1 MSRTPWFLLTS
12 CLVSLA
18 TSAFAQDGTAPA
30 PVAAPASAGMQVD
43 SEAPPSDPS
52 RMAPPPPGPGAGA
65 VENPPGPV
73 PGTTT
78 ASPTSSPASMKAP
91 SADAKPAPAVVLVLP
106 LESNAAG
113 KEAAP
118 GITLIIASRLAE
130 SPLLRVQSRR
140 DIQTMLD
147 TEQQQR
153 LLGDS
158 GCVEEDCLRELSSI
172 TGARYI
178 LTGRLDRFGGQYL
191 LTASLVDTRDGRN
204 LARPRAEV
212 SEDDELLRTAVAVSD
227 ELLSV
232 VSSSG
237 DAVKARPLLG
247 GAVASS
253 PGGGLTLGLR
263 FNNSFIDK
271 LSSLNPGLDLEL
283 GYWFHP
289 EWQGFLQV
297 GFTLVRTNGDSGE
310 GKLNVLP
317 SIVGARHYHRLDK
330 SLRPYWGFGLGV
342 QLSFGDFGIFQSTG
356 PLPSVVGFAGLE
368 YLLAGHVGFQLE
380 LGTNIAQA
388 VLGLAQDG
396 EGDGLNL
403 DVTAGI
409 AYHF

>member
-1 MSRTPWFLLTS
+1 MFRTPWLLFS
-12 CLVSLA
+12 CLVSL
-18 TSAFAQDGTAPA
+18 SSPVLAQDGTAVP
-30 PVAAPASAGMQVD
+30 PGLPAPASPVSPAQATPSTVPD
-43 SEAPPSDPS
+43 APPASS
-52 RMAPPPPGPGAGA
+52 KPPVADG
-65 VENPPGPV
+65 V
-73 PGTTT
+73 TTPFT
-78 ASPTSSPASMKAP
+78 VA
-91 SADAKPAPAVVLVLP
+91 VLP
-106 LESNAAG
+106 LEANAAG

-118 GITLIIASRLAE
+118 GITSLIASRLAE
-130 SPLLRVQSRR
+130 SPRLRVLSQR

-147 TEQQQR
+147 AERQR
-153 LLGDS
+153 QLLGDTTCEK
-158 GCVEEDCLRELSSI
+158 GNCLQELSSL

-191 LTASLVDTRDGRN
+191 LTASLVDTHEGRS
-204 LARPRAEV
+204 LARPRAEA
-212 SEDDELLRTAVAVSD
+212 SDDGELLRTAVAVSD
-227 ELLSV
+227 ELSAALASP
-232 VSSSG
+232 G
-237 DAVKARPLLG
+237 ETITARPLLG

-297 GFTLVRTNGDSGE
+297 GFTLVRSNGDEGE

-317 SIVGARHYHRLDK
+317 SILGARHYHRLDK

-342 QLSFGDFGIFQSTG
+342 QLAFGDYGIFQNTG
-356 PLPSVVGFAGLE
+356 PLPSVVGFVGLE
-368 YLLAGHVGFQLE
+368 YLLVGHVGFQLE

-388 VLGLAQDG
+388 VLGLADDG
-396 EGDGLNL
+396 AGDGLNL
-403 DVTAGI
+403 DVNAGI

>member
-1 MSRTPWFLLTS
+1 MQPTPAS
-12 CLVSLA
+12 VPEASPANPASPA
-18 TSAFAQDGTAPA
+18 TSPKAPAEEAKTAPA
-30 PVAAPASAGMQVD
+30 IVA
-43 SEAPPSDPS
+43 
-52 RMAPPPPGPGAGA
+52 
-65 VENPPGPV
+65 
-73 PGTTT
+73 
-78 ASPTSSPASMKAP
+78 
-91 SADAKPAPAVVLVLP
+91 VLP

-118 GITLIIASRLAE
+118 GITSLIASRLAE
-130 SPLLRVQSRR
+130 SSRLRVLSQR

-147 TEQQQR
+147 AERQR
-153 LLGDS
+153 QLLGGS
-158 GCVEEDCLRELSSI
+158 ACEEDDCLKELSSV

-191 LTASLVDTRDGRN
+191 LTASLVDTREGRS
-204 LARPRAEV
+204 LARPRAEA
-212 SEDDELLRTAVAVSD
+212 SDDDALLRTADAVSD
-227 ELLSV
+227 ELLAV
-232 VSSSG
+232 LSSLG
-237 DAVKARPLLG
+237 APLKGRPLLG
-247 GAVASS
+247 GAVATS

-271 LSSLNPGLDLEL
+271 LSSLNPGLDLEV

-297 GFTLVRTNGDSGE
+297 GFTLVRTNGDTGE

-317 SIVGARHYHRLDK
+317 SILGARHYHRLDK

-388 VLGLAQDG
+388 VLGLAQDR

-403 DVTAGI
+403 DVNAGI

>member
-1 MSRTPWFLLTS
+1 M
-12 CLVSLA
+12 
-18 TSAFAQDGTAPA
+18 TAPSSVGTPVESTPASVA
-30 PVAAPASAGMQVD
+30 PVDAS
-43 SEAPPSDPS
+43 PPVGTGSVEIS
-52 RMAPPPPGPGAGA
+52 PPPVAGTSTLRS
-65 VENPPGPV
+65 PPLAD
-73 PGTTT
+73 T
-78 ASPTSSPASMKAP
+78 AKTP
-91 SADAKPAPAVVLVLP
+91 SAEAKPAVSIVAVLP

-118 GITLIIASRLAE
+118 GITLLIASRLAE
-130 SPLLRVQSRR
+130 SPLLRVLSQR

-147 TEQQQR
+147 PERQR
-153 LLGDS
+153 QFLGDS
-158 GCVEEDCLRELSSI
+158 GCEEDDCLRELSSV

-191 LTASLVDTRDGRN
+191 LTASLMDTREGRT
-204 LARPRAEV
+204 LARPRAEA
-212 SEDDELLRTAVAVSD
+212 SDDDELLRTAVAVSD
-227 ELLSV
+227 ELLAV
-232 VSSSG
+232 LSSSG
-237 DAVKARPLLG
+237 DPVKARPLLG

-271 LSSLNPGLDLEL
+271 LSSLNPGLDLEV

-297 GFTLVRTNGDSGE
+297 GFTLVRTDGDSGE

-317 SIVGARHYHRLDK
+317 SILGARHYHRLDK

-403 DVTAGI
+403 DVNAGI

>member
-1 MSRTPWFLLTS
+1 MGAGREEGRVSRVSRTPWFLLTS

-18 TSAFAQDGTAPA
+18 TSALAQDGATSGPASSQAPVTSPA
-30 PVAAPASAGMQVD
+30 PVAS
-43 SEAPPSDPS
+43 
-52 RMAPPPPGPGAGA
+52 GA
-65 VENPPGPV
+65 PGPV
-73 PGTTT
+73 T
-78 ASPTSSPASMKAP
+78 SPAPVAE
-91 SADAKPAPAVVLVLP
+91 AKPAVSTVAVLP
-106 LESNAAG
+106 LESNAGG

-118 GITLIIASRLAE
+118 GITLLIASRLAT
-130 SPLLRVQSRR
+130 SPLLRVLSQR

-147 TEQQQR
+147 AERQPRLSGESRCEQ
-153 LLGDS
+153 D
-158 GCVEEDCLRELSSI
+158 DCFRELSSV

-191 LTASLVDTRDGRN
+191 LTASLVDTREGRS
-204 LARPRAEV
+204 LARPSAEA
-212 SEDDELLRTAVAVSD
+212 SDDDELLRTADAVSD
-227 ELLSV
+227 ALLSV
-232 VSSSG
+232 LLSSPE
-237 DAVKARPLLG
+237 DTVKARPLLG

-271 LSSLNPGLDLEL
+271 LSSLNPGLDLEV

-297 GFTLVRTNGDSGE
+297 GFTLVRTSGDSGD
-310 GKLNVLP
+310 GKVNVLP
-317 SIVGARHYHRLDK
+317 SILGARHYHRLET

-342 QLSFGDFGIFQSTG
+342 QLSFGDYGIFQNTG
-356 PLPSVVGFAGLE
+356 PLPSVVGFVGLE
-368 YLLAGHVGFQLE
+368 YLLVGRVGFQLE

-388 VLGLAQDG
+388 VLGLADDG

-403 DVTAGI
+403 DVNAGI

>member
-1 MSRTPWFLLTS
+1 M
-12 CLVSLA
+12 
-18 TSAFAQDGTAPA
+18 
-30 PVAAPASAGMQVD
+30 
-43 SEAPPSDPS
+43 
-52 RMAPPPPGPGAGA
+52 
-65 VENPPGPV
+65 ENPPGPV

-78 ASPTSSPASMKAP
+78 ASPTSSPASLKAP

-158 GCVEEDCLRELSSI
+158 GCEEEDCLRELSSI